1 MNPLP
6 NALGGEAGR
15 VLVIGAGVS
24 GLTCALCLQRKG
36 YGVTVVADRFAPHVT
51 SVVAGALWEWPP
63 AVCGRHHDPI
73 SLARS
78 KGWCEASYSIFSDLA
93 RDPGTGVFLRP
104 VTFYFKRLVEEDA
117 QQQAKMQEL
126 AGRVRGFRHDPALI
140 VENGV
145 NPEFGLR
152 DAYTHIAPMIDTDV
166 YMPWLLRAHCL
177 LSSSPLDRSGSR
189 APLEPVG

>member
-1 MNPLP
+1 MMQ
-6 NALGGEAGR
+6 
-15 VLVIGAGVS
+15 S
-24 GLTCALCLQRKG
+24 TRKS
-36 YGVTVVADRFAPHVT
+36 DT
-51 SVVAGALWEWPP
+51 SLKATPMSWSSQFNSVREITTRLWEWPP

-145 NPEFGLR
+145 NPELGQAAR
-152 DAYTHIAPMIDTDV
+152 EAARGIWSATVASGPSGKTDV
-166 YMPWLLRAHCL
+166 GIRRQNHV
-177 LSSSPLDRSGSR
+177 SG
-189 APLEPVG
+189 L